1 MWQSLQESVKV
12 CAMSTS
18 RLPTFRLST
27 FRFSRLSKRKVCC
40 LRTGLCVALLW
51 AAGFAQAPR
60 EVVVAPGDTL
70 SSIAVAH
77 EVTVEALMQTNALG
91 NHRIQAGDILVLPGQ
106 PYARTTYRVK
116 QGDTLTALA
125 VAFNLSVAEL
135 RDINQLE
142 NDNLRV
148 GQVLYLTSDGISANT
163 AVVQPGDTLTDL
175 AVRHGTS
182 VEALQIANNLAN
194 TRIFP
199 GQRLLLP
206 SDADTVPDTYV
217 VRPGDTLYDIAVAF
231 NMTTDELI
239 ARNNLDGTIIQV
251 GQELA
256 LNSDT
261 PLEPLQVTVRPGDN
275 LWQLARDHD
284 VTVRELRAANN
295 LSAQY
300 VLRPGD
306 TLTVPGRVA
315 ATSQADV
322 GGSASRSVTVA
333 RGDTLSAIASRYNTS
348 VTALMSANNL
358 QSTRIE
364 AGKVLRIVPASE
376 LQPAQQVAAA
386 PAPAPSTP
394 TSTPTASSSNVVW
407 PLSGTITSRFGYRRL
422 RISGSNFHTGLD
434 IDGVTGD
441 PIVAA
446 AGGTVTFSGWY
457 GGYGNLVIVQAGNVE
472 YYYAHAS
479 SLLVSEGERVAAGQ
493 RIARVGTTG
502 RVTGSHLHFE
512 IRVDDNPIDP
522 LPILER
528 RASL

>member
-1 MWQSLQESVKV
+1 MARKVKMWQSLQESVKV
-12 CAMSTS
+12 CAINVCEMSTA
-18 RLPTFRLST
+18 
-27 FRFSRLSKRKVCC
+27 RFSGSRVSGWLV
-40 LRTGLCVALLW
+40 GLGVALVAS
-51 AAGFAQAPR
+51 AALAQAPK
-60 EVVVAPGDTL
+60 EIVVSPGDTL
-70 SSIAVAH
+70 SSLAAAH
-77 EVTVEALMQTNALG
+77 DVTVEALMQTNALAD
-91 NHRIQAGDILVLPGQ
+91 HRLQAGDILVLPGE
-106 PYARTTYRVK
+106 PYVRTTYRVK
-116 QGDTLTALA
+116 EGDTLTALA
-125 VAFNLSVAEL
+125 VAFNFSVAEL
-135 RDINQLE
+135 REMNQLD

-148 GQVLYLTSDGISANT
+148 GQVLYLASDGINANT
-163 AVVQPGDTLTDL
+163 AVVQQGDTLTDL
-175 AVRHGTS
+175 AERYSTS
-182 VEALQIANNLAN
+182 VEALQIANNLVN

-217 VRPGDTLYDIAVAF
+217 VRAGDTLYDIAVAF

-239 ARNNLDGTIIQV
+239 ARNDLDGTIIQV
-251 GQELA
+251 GQALA

-261 PLEPLQVTVRPGDN
+261 PLEPLQVTVRSGDS
-275 LWQLARDHD
+275 LWQLARDND
-284 VTVRELRAANN
+284 VSVRELRAANN
-295 LSAQY
+295 LSTQY

-315 ATSQADV
+315 AASQADV

-333 RGDTLSAIASRYNTS
+333 RGDTLSVIASRYNTS

-364 AGKVLRIVPASE
+364 AGRVLRIVPASE
-376 LQPAQQVAAA
+376 LQPAQQARVAAA

-394 TSTPTASSSNVVW
+394 TTSSGAVVW
-407 PLSGTITSRFGYRRL
+407 PLNGVITSRFGYRRL

-446 AGGTVTFSGWY
+446 ASGTVTFSGWY
-457 GGYGNLVIVQAGNVE
+457 GGYGNLVIVQAGNIE

-479 SLLVSEGERVAAGQ
+479 SLLVSEGERVQGGQ

>member
-12 CAMSTS
+12 CAMSTL
-18 RLPTFRLST
+18 RLFTS
-27 FRFSRLSKRKVCC
+27 RFSRLMVGRLMVGGVCAV
-40 LRTGLCVALLW
+40 LVASTAL
-51 AAGFAQAPR
+51 AQAPQ
-60 EVVVAPGDTL
+60 EVVVAPGETL
-70 SSIAVAH
+70 SSIASAH
-77 EVTVEALMQTNALG
+77 DVSVEALMQTNALED
-91 NHRIQAGDILVLPGQ
+91 HRLQAGDILVLPGQ
-106 PYARTTYRVK
+106 PYARATYRVK
-116 QGDTLTALA
+116 EGDTLTALA

-135 RDINQLE
+135 RDINQLD
-142 NDNLRV
+142 NDNLRI
-148 GQVLYLTSDGISANT
+148 GQVLYLTSDGINANT
-163 AVVQPGDTLTDL
+163 AIVQPGDTLTDL
-175 AVRHGTS
+175 AQRFSTS

-217 VRPGDTLYDIAVAF
+217 VRSGDTLYDIAVAF
-231 NMTTDELI
+231 NMTTDQLI

-251 GQELA
+251 GQELV

-261 PLEPLQVTVRPGDN
+261 PLEPLQITVRPGDN
-275 LWQLARDHD
+275 LWQLARDHE

-295 LSAQY
+295 LSARA

-315 ATSQADV
+315 STSQADV
-322 GGSASRSVTVA
+322 GGSASRSVTVT
-333 RGDTLSAIASRYNTS
+333 RGDTLSTIAGRYNTS

-364 AGKVLRIVPASE
+364 AGQVLRIVPASE
-376 LQPAQQVAAA
+376 LQPAQPAQQLAAAA

-394 TSTPTASSSNVVW
+394 TTSSSNIVW

-446 AGGTVTFSGWY
+446 ADGTVTFSGWY
-457 GGYGNLVIVQAGNVE
+457 GGYGNLVIVQAGNIE

-479 SLLVSEGERVAAGQ
+479 SLLVGEGERVRAGQ

>member
-12 CAMSTS
+12 CAMSTL
-18 RLPTFRLST
+18 RLFTS
-27 FRFSRLSKRKVCC
+27 RFSRLMVGGVCAV
-40 LRTGLCVALLW
+40 LVASIAL
-51 AAGFAQAPR
+51 AQVPQ

-70 SSIAVAH
+70 SSIAAAH
-77 EVTVEALMQTNALG
+77 DVSVEALMQTNALA
-91 NHRIQAGDILVLPGQ
+91 NHRLQAGDILVLPGQ
-106 PYARTTYRVK
+106 PYARATYRVK
-116 QGDTLTALA
+116 EGDTLTALA

-142 NDNLRV
+142 NDNLRI
-148 GQVLYLTSDGISANT
+148 GQVLYLTSDGIHANT
-163 AVVQPGDTLTDL
+163 AIVQPGDTLTDL
-175 AVRHGTS
+175 AQRFNTS

-199 GQRLLLP
+199 GQRLSLP

-217 VRPGDTLYDIAVAF
+217 VRSGDTLYDIAVAF
-231 NMTTDELI
+231 NMTTDQLI

-251 GQELA
+251 GQELV

-261 PLEPLQVTVRPGDN
+261 PLEPLQITVRPGDN
-275 LWQLARDHD
+275 LWQLARDYE

-295 LSAQY
+295 LSAQAI
-300 VLRPGD
+300 LRPGD
-306 TLTVPGRVA
+306 MLTVPGRVA
-315 ATSQADV
+315 STSQADV
-322 GGSASRSVTVA
+322 GGSASRSVTVT
-333 RGDTLSAIASRYNTS
+333 RGDTLSTIASRYNTS

-364 AGKVLRIVPASE
+364 AGQVLRIVPASQ
-376 LQPAQQVAAA
+376 LQPARPAQQLAAAAA
-386 PAPAPSTP
+386 PAPNPP
-394 TSTPTASSSNVVW
+394 TTSSNIVW

-422 RISGSNFHTGLD
+422 RIGGSNFHTGLD

-446 AGGTVTFSGWY
+446 ADGTVTFSGWY
-457 GGYGNLVIVQAGNVE
+457 GGYGNLVIVQAGNIE

-479 SLLVSEGERVAAGQ
+479 SLLVSEGERVRAGQ